1 VIKTS
6 SRFDHWR
13 ARAGAGSAHSA
24 EHRVTG
30 PNRTFCDGHHIGMAA
45 APISIL
51 PKAGWTAFRFPQS
64 PSCPDIRRT
73 CDLPRAERG
82 FLFVGAQVLRP
93 FREGFVTER
102 PARAAHRASAP
113 GNAFSTAVSPTV
125 TEIASPL
132 PSAVFATFRCSLL
145 VARTRW
151 QTERRSGAALAGPLI
166 VIRDRCNHHIG
177 SAICSRAGRLVTMIE
192 PSVIRTIPLR
202 CQLRRH
208 LFTLSRVPPTMFAS
222 SRWL

>member
-1 VIKTS
+1 
-6 SRFDHWR
+6 
-13 ARAGAGSAHSA
+13 
-24 EHRVTG
+24 
-30 PNRTFCDGHHIGMAA
+30 MAA

-51 PKAGWTAFRFPQS
+51 PKAGWTAFRFPRS
-64 PSCPDIRRT
+64 PSSPDIRRT
-73 CDLPRAERG
+73 WNLPRAERG

-102 PARAAHRASAP
+102 PARTAHRASAP
-113 GNAFSTAVSPTV
+113 GNAF
-125 TEIASPL
+125 I

-151 QTERRSGAALAGPLI
+151 QTETRSGAALAGPLI

-208 LFTLSRVPPTMFAS
+208 LFTLSRVPPTMLAS